1 MATMAAPR
9 QQDGPGQASGPASR
23 RPPEQELAAF
33 CLLKLGR
40 PQEALARL
48 EGQRGQQGYG
58 AYLRGLALAN
68 LGRLDEAVACLRQP
82 GLPAAL
88 AQAGRQDL
96 LTLLRLQVRAHLAAQ
111 DWAGASEAL
120 GQALEVAPQ
129 DQELL
134 GLQADLGQCMPVV
147 FLHSGR
153 RPQAQETWE
162 AAQRQDPADPEPTHC
177 LALCYYWQAR
187 QLEEA
192 GDPAADQAWQG
203 AIRNWVALV
212 HHPDYWQGLLRGRAG
227 IYGEL
232 PETELTALRERLR
245 DDLGRELARFQ
256 NQYQDQGKRE
266 QASRLAG
273 LALAL
278 SAEVRSAEAL
288 QHVVCSL
295 TRQGVQFRQP
305 PPGGFM
311 MVEHLGLSQ
320 DLQGLLNLVQ
330 TTQTNLESTEDLTW
344 CLNGYLLP
352 WTLLREGRHAEALEL
367 LERTSPG
374 QPPQPAR
381 RLMAMAQVGQ
391 AERLAKAN
399 EVEQALEI
407 LAKAAKLAAKGGG
420 EEVVRGALEKIAI
433 REANRLLGQG
443 QFDQACQFL
452 ERCLKI
458 NDSKRLKEHLSEALN
473 RKANKVAGDAKEQFK
488 VGSSAFKEAERL
500 LDRALEADPN
510 NNAAAENK
518 ACMLLLRAA
527 EAAKG
532 DNPSR
537 AVDYIKQAQAVAPN
551 SPQVRQFMAAA
562 GLR

>member
-1 MATMAAPR
+1 MSALQPQGGAGQSSGRAP
-9 QQDGPGQASGPASR
+9 R
-23 RPPEQELAAF
+23 RPPGQELAAF

-48 EGQRGQQGYG
+48 EGEPGQQGYA

-68 LGRLDEAVACLRQP
+68 LGRLDEAVGCLRQP

-88 AQAGRQDL
+88 AQASRQDL
-96 LTLLRLQVRAHLAAQ
+96 LTLLRLQVRARLAAQ
-111 DWAGASEAL
+111 DYLGASEAL

-134 GLQADLGQCMPVV
+134 RLQAELGQRMPVV

-153 RPQAQETWE
+153 RPQAQQTWE
-162 AAQRQDPADPEPTHC
+162 AAQRQDPANPEPTHC

-192 GDPAADQAWQG
+192 GDQAAGQAWRG

-212 HHPDYWQGLLRGRAG
+212 HHQGFWQGLVQGRAG

-232 PETELTALRERLR
+232 PEAELTALRERLR

-256 NQYQDQGKRE
+256 NQYQDQGRRD
-266 QASRLAG
+266 QASRLSG
-273 LALAL
+273 LALEL
-278 SAEVRSAEAL
+278 SAEIRSAEAL
-288 QHVVCSL
+288 QHVVRSL
-295 TRQGVQFRQP
+295 ARQGVQFRQP

-330 TTQTNLESTEDLTW
+330 TTQTNLESTEDLNW
-344 CLNGYLLP
+344 CLTGYLLP
-352 WTLLREGRHAEALEL
+352 WTLLREGRHLEALQM
-367 LERTSPG
+367 LESTVSGPM
-374 QPPQPAR
+374 PEPAR
-381 RLMAMAQVGQ
+381 RLMVMAQVGQ

-399 EVEQALEI
+399 EVEQALET
-407 LAKAAKLAAKGGG
+407 LEKAAKLAAEGSGG
-420 EEVVRGALEKIAI
+420 EMVRGTLEKIAI
-433 REANRLLGQG
+433 REANRLQGQG

-452 ERCLKI
+452 ERCLKLGH
-458 NDSKRLKEHLSEALN
+458 NKRLKEYLSEALN
-473 RKANKVAGDAKEQFK
+473 RKANKVAGDAKDRFK
-488 VGSSAFKEAERL
+488 VGTTEFKEVERL

-518 ACMLLLRAA
+518 ACMLLMQAA
-527 EAAKG
+527 EVAQAG
-532 DNPSR
+532 NPNR
-537 AVDYIKQAQAVAPN
+537 AIEYIKRAHSVAPN
-551 SPQVRQFMAAA
+551 SPQVKQFMAAA